1 MTDTPRSESVDAE
14 LVIARERQILKIT
27 AAGQATSTEAAPAST
42 SLPPGWKTAKDQTG
56 NEYYYNKELNVTQ
69 WSRPALSGG
78 AVYYSVGWA

>member
-14 LVIARERQILKIT
+14 LVIVRERQILEIT
-27 AAGQATSTEAAPAST
+27 EAGQATSTEAAPAST
-42 SLPPGWKTAKDQTG
+42 SLPPGWEFVKDQTG

-69 WSRPALSGG
+69 WGHPGPSGG